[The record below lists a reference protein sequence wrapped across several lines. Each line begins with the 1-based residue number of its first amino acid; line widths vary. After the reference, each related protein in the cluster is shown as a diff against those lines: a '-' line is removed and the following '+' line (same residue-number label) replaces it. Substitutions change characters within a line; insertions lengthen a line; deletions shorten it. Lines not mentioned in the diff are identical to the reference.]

1 VERGVASKLW
11 KLDERAREDCVLL
24 AHALPADIAPVAY
37 SSGQPKADET
47 AAVIALRRRLR
58 SAIDA
63 RFAEVDQDAAGWID
77 DYRAAAP
84 EYLATGAS
92 PGWEARE
99 AVVQR
104 FEAAVADALGDAST
118 GDLVVA
124 THGLAL
130 SLWLASRT
138 GIDIV
143 PFWQE
148 LTFPDAWRLDIGSGQ
163 LTHVFS
169 AGAPPPDR

>member
-1 VERGVASKLW
+1 
-11 KLDERAREDCVLL
+11 VLL
-24 AHALPADIAPVAY
+24 AHALPRDLAPVAY

-47 AAVIALRRRLR
+47 AAVIALRRGLR
-58 SAIDA
+58 TALDK
-63 RFAEVDQDAAGWID
+63 RFAEVEQDAAGWID
-77 DYRAAAP
+77 DYRAAAA

-104 FEAAVADALGDAST
+104 FEAAITDALGDAAT

-138 GIDIV
+138 RTDTV
-143 PFWQE
+143 RFWQE
-148 LTFPDAWRLDIGSGQ
+148 LTFPDAWRVDIESGS
-163 LTHVFS
+163 LVHVFS